1 MLTIKRVATV
11 VSNYQEEGGEK
22 DHAAVAVEGEAKGCG
37 RNCLGKCCLPASDF
51 PLYTF
56 KVAGEDCAE
65 ESIFYQKPPET
76 SFLLNL
82 LLGQW
87 ENRMNRG
94 LFRYDVTTC
103 KTKVIPGG
111 YGFIVELNEGRHL
124 KKRLTEFRVDQ
135 VLQDFDEKKF
145 NFTKVGQEEVL
156 FMFEQSDDCYS
167 HFFPSAPA
175 IFKPTSPNVV
185 AINVSPIEYGH
196 VLLIPCVLD
205 CLPQRIDHMSFF
217 LALSLAKEAANPF
230 FRVGY
235 NSLGAFATINHLHF
249 QAYYLAYPFPV
260 EKVPTL
266 RVMTSTSMQ
275 RNGVVVS
282 QLLKFPVRS
291 LVFEGGDTLW
301 DLSSAVANSCI
312 LLQHNN
318 IPFNVLIADCG
329 KRVFLFPQCYAEK
342 QARGEVS
349 QELLETQ
356 VNPAVWEIGGHIVLK
371 RREDFENAS
380 EDYAWRLL
388 VEVSLS
394 EESFREVKAQI
405 SEAAG
410 LCEIDTEAYNLH
422 QNEEAVS
429 TSSAATATSHLHQD
443 CLVVKGRAWLL
454 Q

>member
-1 MLTIKRVATV
+1 MLTIKRAATV
-11 VSNYQEEGGEK
+11 VSNYQEEG
-22 DHAAVAVEGEAKGCG
+22 GEAKGCG
-37 RNCLGKCCLPASDF
+37 RNCLGKCCLPDL

-56 KVAGEDCAE
+56 KGEDCAE

-87 ENRMNRG
+87 KNRMNRG

-103 KTKVIPGG
+103 KTKVIPSD
-111 YGFIVELNEGRHL
+111 YGFIVQLNEGRHL
-124 KKRLTEFRVDQ
+124 KKRPTEFRVDQ

-145 NFTKVGQEEVL
+145 NFTKVGHEEVL

-185 AINVSPIEYGH
+185 AINVSPSIQYGH
-196 VLLIPCVLD
+196 ILLIPRVLD

-217 LALSLAKEAANPF
+217 LALSLAKEAADPF

-235 NSLGAFATINHLHF
+235 NSLGTFATINHLHF
-249 QAYYLAYPFPV
+249 QAYYLASPFPV

-291 LVFEGGDTLW
+291 LVFEGRDTLW
-301 DLSSAVANSCI
+301 DLSSAIANSCI
-312 LLQHNN
+312 RLQHNN

-329 KRVFLFPQCYAEK
+329 KRVFLFPQCYAKK

-356 VNPAVWEIGGHIVLK
+356 VNPAIWEIGGHIVLK
-371 RREDFENAS
+371 RRKNFENAT

-388 VEVSLS
+388 AEVSLS
-394 EESFREVKAQI
+394 EESFREVKA
-405 SEAAG
+405 
-410 LCEIDTEAYNLH
+410 
-422 QNEEAVS
+422 
-429 TSSAATATSHLHQD
+429 
-443 CLVVKGRAWLL
+443 
-454 Q
+454 